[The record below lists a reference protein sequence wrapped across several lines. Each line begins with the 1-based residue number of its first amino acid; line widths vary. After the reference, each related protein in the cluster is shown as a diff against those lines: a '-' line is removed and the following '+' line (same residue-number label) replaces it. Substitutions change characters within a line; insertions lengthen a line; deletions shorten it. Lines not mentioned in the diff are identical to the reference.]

1 MPGQLRH
8 IAKAGGVPR
17 IVYIVLAAGS
27 LTREGFTT
35 VFDPVDGRSPLSRV
49 AEALGE
55 REALVV
61 VPPECIDLSCGQA
74 PLALTIVNDQP
85 DRGLSYSLKV
95 ALAAIPEDRDF
106 AILFGDLHVDAKMLD
121 RLEKAFSSETDIV
134 YPIGG
139 MSEYPMLLSP
149 AARSAVKALADGDTV
164 EDLLDSTTLRRLGVD
179 V

>member
-1 MPGQLRH
+1 
-8 IAKAGGVPR
+8 VPR

-35 VFDPVDGRSPLSRV
+35 VFDPIDGRSPLARV

-55 REALVV
+55 REAFVV
-61 VPPECIDLSCGQA
+61 VPPECIDLACGQA

-106 AILFGDLHVDAKMLD
+106 AILYGDDTVHTETLD
-121 RLEKAFSSETDIV
+121 RLEKAFTSETDV
-134 YPIGG
+134 VFPIGG
-139 MSEYPMLLSP
+139 MSAYPILFSA
-149 AARSAVKALADGDTV
+149 AARPSVKALADGDTV
-164 EDLLDSTTLRRLGVD
+164 EQLLDATTLRRVGVD